1 MRQAARLSLDL
12 MWHCEN
18 VHPSTVIAVEVCG
31 AAIPEIDGIYDE
43 VEDPRKSS
51 LSAKKEMPFLRNS
64 AKFELWY
71 AEKKWWLGRFPND
84 LYYCNKE
91 ASMTDDSW
99 HRSNAM
105 DVRTSMAIL
114 HAKNRNVPTVTW
126 LVRNLPQ
133 PQPGAPGALLARAR
147 LSTRTVQ

>member
-1 MRQAARLSLDL
+1 MTGTLLALL
-12 MWHCEN
+12 
-18 VHPSTVIAVEVCG
+18 VG

-91 ASMTDDSW
+91 ASMTDESW

-105 DVRTSMAIL
+105 DERTSMAIL